1 MMGERMYNETLSYYT
16 RMPPDYNRWYF
27 DDSSRRWH
35 WATDTTAIPPG
46 IYMNDPRAQYLFNLI
61 AGDFNGESEG
71 STIPS
76 DCPEQEPCTE
86 EELEEFLTGK

>member
-1 MMGERMYNETLSYYT
+1 MMGERTFDGTLSYYT
-16 RMPPDYNRWYF
+16 RMPPGYNEWFF
-27 DDSSRRWH
+27 DDSP
-35 WATDTTAIPPG
+35 ADTTATPPG
-46 IYMNDPRAQYLFNLI
+46 IYNDPRAQYLFNLI